1 MDLTRHEFVLAAG
14 NRVSWMKLARGL
26 LVRRSFLLL
35 RDVLVWDF
43 LSGTQLLSRNTAA
56 PAKIRKSIECFKW
69 PGFYC
74 GRVYRCVGC
83 EGM

>member
-14 NRVSWMKLARGL
+14 NRVSWMKLARCL

-56 PAKIRKSIECFKW
+56 PAKIRKSIECLN
-69 PGFYC
+69 
-74 GRVYRCVGC
+74 GRVFTVDVFIVR
-83 EGM
+83 GM